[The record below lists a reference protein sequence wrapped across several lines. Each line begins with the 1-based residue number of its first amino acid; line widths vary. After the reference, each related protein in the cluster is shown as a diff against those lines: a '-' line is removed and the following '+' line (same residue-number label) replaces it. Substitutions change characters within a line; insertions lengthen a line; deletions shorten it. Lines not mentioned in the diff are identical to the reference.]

1 MVDKLRF
8 LQKNTKLSAML
19 NNDVHIQEAFTRLLD
34 YAGRFNGNT
43 TDFFAAIAMHTDTD
57 TYAAEIERVA
67 LMSMHASKGL
77 EFPVVFIAGCEDTL
91 IPHRKPDSEEND
103 IREERRLFYVA
114 MTRAKERLYLT
125 HAKKRRI
132 YGRRFDRNLS
142 QFVEDIEKRLK
153 KDESP
158 RQKKK
163 KSDRQQPVQLKL
175 F

>member
-1 MVDKLRF
+1 
-8 LQKNTKLSAML
+8 
-19 NNDVHIQEAFTRLLD
+19 
-34 YAGRFNGNT
+34 
-43 TDFFAAIAMHTDTD
+43 
-57 TYAAEIERVA
+57 
-67 LMSMHASKGL
+67 L
-77 EFPVVFIAGCEDTL
+77 EGPVFIPFIAGCEDTL
-91 IPHRKPDSEEND
+91 FPHRKPDSEEND

-125 HAKKRRI
+125 HAKNRRI